1 MRVVLHHP
9 WATRLV
15 RSLPHR
21 KEYRSLFSRRVG
33 RKAFVLGA
41 SFVATS
47 QLRCYAS
54 VTLRDSP
61 FVYVGDYAKA
71 KVSVSGQTCEDEDVM
86 ARASATKPAAKTLK
100 KAVTPVEKKATA
112 PLAKKAATPV
122 AKAAAPT
129 PLKPIKDSFTKAS
142 LTVHLA
148 ERAGVEPKA
157 AKALMA
163 ALKETV
169 LALVH
174 KKGAKEFTLP
184 GLLKVV
190 AQDVPAKKKRFGK
203 DPFTGEDKWFAAK
216 PASVRLK
223 VRPLKKLKDAAL

>member
-1 MRVVLHHP
+1 M
-9 WATRLV
+9 AT
-15 RSLPHR
+15 
-21 KEYRSLFSRRVG
+21 
-33 RKAFVLGA
+33 
-41 SFVATS
+41 T
-47 QLRCYAS
+47 
-54 VTLRDSP
+54 
-61 FVYVGDYAKA
+61 
-71 KVSVSGQTCEDEDVM
+71 
-86 ARASATKPAAKTLK
+86 SATKAAAKPAPK
-100 KAVTPVEKKATA
+100 KAVTPVQKKAKA
-112 PLAKKAATPV
+112 PLVKKASAPV
-122 AKAAAPT
+122 TKKAVAAT

-142 LTVHLA
+142 LTIHLA

-163 ALKETV
+163 ALEETV
-169 LALVH
+169 LASVH

>member
-1 MRVVLHHP
+1 M
-9 WATRLV
+9 ATTDTKKTAA
-15 RSLPHR
+15 P
-21 KEYRSLFSRRVG
+21 
-33 RKAFVLGA
+33 
-41 SFVATS
+41 
-47 QLRCYAS
+47 
-54 VTLRDSP
+54 
-61 FVYVGDYAKA
+61 
-71 KVSVSGQTCEDEDVM
+71 
-86 ARASATKPAAKTLK
+86 ATKKAAPASK
-100 KAVTPVEKKATA
+100 KAAAPV
-112 PLAKKAATPV
+112 AKKAAAPAEKKPV
-122 AKAAAPT
+122 AAAA

-142 LTVHLA
+142 LTIHLA
-148 ERAGVEPKA
+148 ERSGVEPKA

-163 ALKETV
+163 ALEETV
-169 LALVH
+169 LASIH